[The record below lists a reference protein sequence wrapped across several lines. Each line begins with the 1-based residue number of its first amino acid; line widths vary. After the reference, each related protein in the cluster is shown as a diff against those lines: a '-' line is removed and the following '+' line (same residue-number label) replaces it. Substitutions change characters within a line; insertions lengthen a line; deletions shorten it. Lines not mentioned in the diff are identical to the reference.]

1 MKPVMD
7 EYPVT
12 MAVRELRRLS
22 IPFQPCLYPYEE
34 HGGTAVASKSL
45 GVAEHEV
52 IKTLVFRTD
61 TGTPFMVLMHGDLEA
76 SPKKLAREMGVNRVE
91 LCDAETARRHTGY
104 IFGGTS
110 PLGTR
115 SPLQVLA
122 ERTIF
127 ELPSILINGGK
138 QGFLL
143 RMDPRDLKKALSIR
157 EADAAA
163 AH

>member
-1 MKPVMD
+1 VE

-22 IPFQPCLYPYEE
+22 IRFQPCMYAYQE
-34 HGGTAVASKSL
+34 HGGTAVAAKSL
-45 GVAEHEV
+45 GVPEHEV
-52 IKTLVFRTD
+52 IKTLVFCAD
-61 TGTPFMVLMHGDLEA
+61 AGKPVLVLMHGDREA
-76 SPKKLAREMGVNRVE
+76 SPKKIARVMGAKHVE

-115 SPLQVLA
+115 TRLPVLA

-127 ELPSILINGGK
+127 DLPSILINGGK

-143 RMDPRDLKKALSIR
+143 RMDPRDLKKALTIM
-157 EADAAA
+157 EADVSAEAV
-163 AH
+163 

>member
-1 MKPVMD
+1 MD
-7 EYPVT
+7 DFPVT

-22 IPFQPCLYPYEE
+22 IRFKPSIYAYQE
-34 HGGTAVASKSL
+34 HGGTGVAAKSL
-45 GVAEHEV
+45 GVPEHEV
-52 IKTLVFRTD
+52 IKTLVFLAD
-61 TGTPFMVLMHGDLEA
+61 AGKPLLVLMHGDLEA
-76 SPKKLAREMGVNRVE
+76 SPKKIARVMGAKRIE

-115 SPLQVLA
+115 TRLPVIA

-127 ELPSILINGGK
+127 DLPSILINGGK

-143 RMDPRDLKKALSIR
+143 RMDPQDLKKALSIT
-157 EADAAA
+157 EAEVSTAAE
-163 AH
+163 

>member
-1 MKPVMD
+1 MD
-7 EYPVT
+7 DYPVT
-12 MAVRELRRLS
+12 TAVRELRRLS
-22 IPFQPCLYPYEE
+22 IPFQPRLYPYQE
-34 HGGTAVASKSL
+34 HGGTAVAAGSL
-45 GVAEHEV
+45 DVPEHEV

-61 TGTPFMVLMHGDLEA
+61 GGTPFLVLMHGDLEA
-76 SPKKLAREMGVNRVE
+76 SPKKLARVMGAKRVE

-104 IFGGTS
+104 VFGGTS

-115 SPLQVLA
+115 SKLQVLA

-127 ELPSILINGGK
+127 DLPSILINGGK

-143 RMDPRDLKKALSIR
+143 RMDPRDLKKALSIT

-163 AH
+163 VAE